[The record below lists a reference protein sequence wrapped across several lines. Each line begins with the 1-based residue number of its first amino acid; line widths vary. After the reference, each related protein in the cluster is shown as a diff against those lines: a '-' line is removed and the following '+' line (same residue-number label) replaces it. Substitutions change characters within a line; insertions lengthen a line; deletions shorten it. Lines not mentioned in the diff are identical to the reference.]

1 MELFYILLV
10 LLIATRVGGEIALR
24 LGQPALIGNLV
35 AGIALGMVVKHF
47 DQSLPILS
55 ELTVNPVFTG
65 IVDLAVFF
73 LMLLAG
79 MEMRPRELL
88 EGSGKAFAVAL
99 GGMLVPLAAGVA
111 LAWAFIPESDYRPA
125 QIMFIATAM
134 AITAI
139 PVAVKVLLDIGE
151 LKSRVGK
158 LIISAALF
166 DDILGLVLL
175 AVLTALLQTG
185 EFPGWLGI
193 LGLLGRVSLFFCLC
207 GVLGMYV
214 FPRIA
219 KLFRKSLIEEM
230 EFSFLLVGGLSFAV
244 LAELLHLHF
253 ILGAFL
259 AGLFFTRR
267 SFGTEKFKS
276 VDAKVTAVSTG
287 FLAPL
292 FFASIGLHLDLSAV
306 IEIPWFVGLLVF
318 LAIASK
324 FVGAGLPALWVGLE
338 RREAAEVGIGMS
350 ARGAVELIIADIA
363 LRAGL
368 FTKPDPVPPI
378 ISSMFSAVV
387 IMAVATT
394 FVMPIG
400 LKLLAGNTG
409 DSSTPSST
417 PD

>member
-1 MELFYILLV
+1 MELFYILFV
-10 LLIATRVGGEIALR
+10 LLIVTRVGGELALR

-35 AGIALGMVVKHF
+35 AGIALGMVVKYFDHF
-47 DQSLPILS
+47 FPVLS

-99 GGMLVPLAAGVA
+99 GGMLVPLGAGFA
-111 LAWAFIPESDYRPA
+111 LAWVYVPESEYRPA

-151 LKSRVGK
+151 LKSRAGT
-158 LIISAALF
+158 LIVSAALF
-166 DDILGLVLL
+166 DDILGLILL
-175 AVLTALLQTG
+175 AVLTALLETG

-193 LGLLGRVSLFFCLC
+193 LGLLFRVILFFGLC
-207 GVLGMYV
+207 AVLGLYV
-214 FPRIA
+214 FPWIA
-219 KLFRKSLIEEM
+219 KLFRRSLIEEM
-230 EFSFLLVGGLSFAV
+230 EFSFLLVGGLGFAV

-259 AGLFFTRR
+259 AGLFFTRS
-267 SFGTEKFKS
+267 SFGKEKFHS
-276 VDAKVTAVSTG
+276 VEAKVTAVSTG

-292 FFASIGLHLDLSAV
+292 FFASIGFHLDPSAV
-306 IEIPWFVGLLVF
+306 FEIPWFVVLLVF

-324 FVGAGLPALWVGLE
+324 FIGAGLPALWIGLK

-368 FTKPDPVPPI
+368 FTQPEPVPPI
-378 ISSMFSAVV
+378 VSSMFSAVV
-387 IMAVATT
+387 IMAVVTT

-400 LKLLAGNTG
+400 MRLLAGNK
-409 DSSTPSST
+409 D
-417 PD
+417 